1 MKRTV
6 GISKF
11 VKRQTKDSEFTHF
24 DGTWDQLGL
33 LATELLEDN
42 YRFKDQIDP
51 PMVEN
56 GYRKGVILIHIPNQM
71 VHGFSTYTDFPMFEG
86 MNLSA
91 EYEKVPGRE
100 HEPAKVRI
108 KINELKRICEFVD
121 LILYSHEVLEEDNDA
136 STGCN
141 WEIVSING
149 RQYKDTPPMEPM
161 TIVRNWK
168 HLPGGTKMKDAKPED
183 VLEML
188 CQSIM
193 YKNGIKNENK

>member
-6 GISKF
+6 GISEF
-11 VKRQTKDSEFTHF
+11 VKRQTHFSEFTNW

-33 LATELLEDN
+33 LATELLEDCE
-42 YRFKDQIDP
+42 RI
-51 PMVEN
+51 EN
-56 GYRKGVILIHIPNQM
+56 CKCKIFEPGYREGVMILHIPKSM
-71 VHGFSTYTDFPMFEG
+71 VHGFSTYTDFPMFVG
-86 MNLSA
+86 MNLDA
-91 EYEKVPGRE
+91 TYEKVPGRE

-108 KINELKRICEFVD
+108 KINEPKKVCEYVD
-121 LILYSHEVLEEDNDA
+121 LILYSHEVLTEDSDA
-136 STGCN
+136 STDCA
-141 WEIVSING
+141 WEVVSING
-149 RQYKDTPPMEPM
+149 RLNKETPPMDPI

-168 HLPGGTKMKDAKPED
+168 HLPGGTEMKDAELGD

>member
-6 GISKF
+6 GISNF
-11 VKRQTKDSEFTHF
+11 VKRQTVFSEFTHW
-24 DGTWDQLGL
+24 DGTWDQLSL
-33 LATELLEDN
+33 LATELLEDCEKIEN
-42 YRFKDQIDP
+42 CKCGL
-51 PMVEN
+51 VEP
-56 GYRKGVILIHIPNQM
+56 GYREGVIILHMPKSM

-86 MNLSA
+86 MRLGAS
-91 EYEKVPGRE
+91 YEKIPGRE

-108 KINELKRICEFVD
+108 KINEPKKVCEFVD
-121 LILYSHEVLEEDNDA
+121 LILYSHKVLTEDNDA
-136 STGCN
+136 STDCA

-149 RQYKDTPPMEPM
+149 RLKKEAPPMDAM

-168 HLPGGTKMKDAKPED
+168 HLPGGTEMKDAKPED

-193 YKNGIKNENK
+193 HKNGIK